1 MHTQLSSVRTRKADP
16 RDMHTQLSS
25 VRTRKADPG
34 YKSLENTNGS
44 KLDILRYRLYYG
56 DTYIISTGIIQFV
69 NHFFI

>member
-1 MHTQLSSVRTRKADP
+1 
-16 RDMHTQLSS
+16 MHTQLSS

>member
-34 YKSLENTNGS
+34 YKNTNGS